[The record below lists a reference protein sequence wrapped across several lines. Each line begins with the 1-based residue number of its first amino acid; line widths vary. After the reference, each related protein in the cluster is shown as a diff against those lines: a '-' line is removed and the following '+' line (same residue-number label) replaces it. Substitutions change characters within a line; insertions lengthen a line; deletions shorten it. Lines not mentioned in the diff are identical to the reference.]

1 MVKIISRNFPVP
13 HGKYKPLYAG
23 IKNFTFS
30 GLKHKRRLTKKS
42 AMLSEQNT
50 DSLIYRYHGEKIQY

>member
-1 MVKIISRNFPVP
+1 MLIIISRNYPVP
-13 HGKYKPLYAG
+13 HCKCKPLYLG
-23 IKNFTFS
+23 YTVIKTFTFS

-50 DSLIYRYHGEKIQY
+50 DSLI